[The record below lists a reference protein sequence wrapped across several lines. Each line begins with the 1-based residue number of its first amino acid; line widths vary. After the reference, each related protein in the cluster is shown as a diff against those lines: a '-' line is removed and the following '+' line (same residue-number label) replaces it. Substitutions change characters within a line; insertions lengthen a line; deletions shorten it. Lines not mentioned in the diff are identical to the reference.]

1 MVVTHLKLFIA
12 VLTMSFIGLSQSY
25 GACGKFVVVKGEV
38 QIEVA
43 KTGKI
48 EKAKMNSEI
57 CSGDTVNSLKD
68 SRAKIVM
75 VDGNELNI
83 SPETKMIIEGYEFQ
97 PEKEKKK
104 VLLNVLFGKVR
115 ANVKQKYD
123 EQGSDG
129 PKDGAANT
137 FQVKTKSAVAGVRG
151 TDFLTSYTAATGR
164 SEVITF
170 SGKVD
175 VGQAGP
181 NGQII
186 NPVGVG
192 PGQKTF
198 VNPNQQAAPAINVP
212 AGELKQMNTTT
223 KADSAANAA
232 SKTPPVATGQANNS
246 DKKERAPAAVPPMSI
261 GAAMMDPADLGGAA
275 GSAVPDFS
283 KSPVGSA
290 PALPINTPVTFQ
302 PPVCSICNAAIQSG
316 PSVVSIAITT
326 HK

>member
-1 MVVTHLKLFIA
+1 MFVIHLKLFIA
-12 VLTMSFIGLSQSY
+12 MLIVSFFGLSQSY
-25 GACGKFVVVKGEV
+25 AACGKFVVVKGDV
-38 QIEVA
+38 QIDVA
-43 KTGKI
+43 KTSKT

-57 CSGDTVNSLKD
+57 CSGDTVSALKD

-83 SPETKMIIEGYEFQ
+83 SPDTKMIIEGYEFQ
-97 PEKEKKK
+97 PDKEKKK

-123 EQGSDG
+123 DQSSDG
-129 PKDGAANT
+129 PKDGASNT
-137 FQVKTKSAVAGVRG
+137 FQIKTKSAVAGVRG
-151 TDFLTSYTAATGR
+151 TDFLTSYTPATGR
-164 SEVITF
+164 SEVVTF

-186 NPVGVG
+186 NPIGVG

-198 VNPNQQAAPAINVP
+198 VNPNQRAAPAITVP
-212 AGELKQMNTTT
+212 AAELKQMNSTS
-223 KADSAANAA
+223 KADSAANIPAKGQPPAA
-232 SKTPPVATGQANNS
+232 SQANNS
-246 DKKERAPAAVPPMSI
+246 DKKERAPASVPPMSI
-261 GAAMMDPADLGGAA
+261 GAAMMDPNDLGGAA

-290 PALPINTPVTFQ
+290 PALPIQTPVTFQ
-302 PPVCSICNAAIQSG
+302 PPVCPICNAAIQSG
-316 PSVVSIAITT
+316 PSVVNIAITT
-326 HK
+326 RK